1 MLVVV
6 VGVKR
11 NWYLEIHEK
20 GRLDRSSRLTW
31 CGEIR
36 GNQRWFRGL
45 KRLYLGKIMCFIE
58 YTESEMPI
66 RHLNGSSAVLQLKS
80 GEQSSL
86 ERKIW
91 EASMQRCLL
100 IKLLSESGDYVN
112 QRSEDISLGDN
123 HHWDRVEVGEIE
135 WRNRGVGGQES
146 SVTGKGKSQRLF
158 KLLSIAESDTESLGI
173 LKFQQSE
180 D

>member
-1 MLVVV
+1 
-6 VGVKR
+6 
-11 NWYLEIHEK
+11 
-20 GRLDRSSRLTW
+20 
-31 CGEIR
+31 
-36 GNQRWFRGL
+36 
-45 KRLYLGKIMCFIE
+45 MCFIQ

-100 IKLLSESGDYVN
+100 IKLLSENGDYVN

-123 HHWDRVEVGEIE
+123 HH
-135 WRNRGVGGQES
+135 
-146 SVTGKGKSQRLF
+146 
-158 KLLSIAESDTESLGI
+158 
-173 LKFQQSE
+173 
-180 D
+180 